1 MKDEAE
7 NVSVRINIEAEGDLS
22 EHLLKMKVKETLQQL
37 KSKYSFEEVPASSK
51 GNDSEER

>member
-22 EHLLKMKVKETLQQL
+22 EQLLKMEVKETLQQL

-51 GNDSEER
+51 RNDSEG

>member
-22 EHLLKMKVKETLQQL
+22 EQLLKMKVKETLQQL

-51 GNDSEER
+51 RNDLEG